1 MIIEQFYDL
10 LVKQM
15 YKIFEMTKKHSVLS
29 NNIKYLRKKLGY
41 NQEQLAQALTINRSN
56 IAAYEAKNVEPRL
69 RIILEMSE
77 LFDID
82 LKTFLQTYID
92 DEIDLSKIRQSKNA
106 GKSSQMSNTRL
117 DTNINLDD
125 FVEKSAKIK
134 KILIGLKSFHQFR
147 KNNNDERTPK
157 EENILSDIDNFI
169 MLMEHLLL
177 NNENLVKSLNMEGQ
191 ENSANSAQLEAQ
203 K

>member
-1 MIIEQFYDL
+1 
-10 LVKQM
+10 M